1 MLHLY
6 YRAKQLYHRHAF
18 LLQLT
23 MQSIINDIIQ
33 TLFDPSSIWSV
44 VARGAIW
51 FVIAAVIIVS
61 VDSPNPNQ
69 SFRRMKSNL
78 GFLVLFLVLSGTLM
92 YMLFGY
98 TKSA

>member
-1 MLHLY
+1 
-6 YRAKQLYHRHAF
+6 
-18 LLQLT
+18 

>member
-1 MLHLY
+1 
-6 YRAKQLYHRHAF
+6 
-18 LLQLT
+18 

-44 VARGAIW
+44 IARGAIW

>member
-1 MLHLY
+1 
-6 YRAKQLYHRHAF
+6 
-18 LLQLT
+18 
-23 MQSIINDIIQ
+23 MQTIISDLVQ
-33 TLFDPSSIWSV
+33 TIFDPSSIWSV

>member
-1 MLHLY
+1 ML
-6 YRAKQLYHRHAF
+6 R
-18 LLQLT
+18 LT
-23 MQSIINDIIQ
+23 MQTIISDLVQ
-33 TLFDPSSIWSV
+33 TIFDPSSIWSV

>member
-1 MLHLY
+1 
-6 YRAKQLYHRHAF
+6 
-18 LLQLT
+18 
-23 MQSIINDIIQ
+23 MQSIVNDIIQ

>member
-1 MLHLY
+1 M
-6 YRAKQLYHRHAF
+6 
-18 LLQLT
+18 LQLT